1 MDSRFGAYVAC
12 ASLVFVFICFIQ
24 IVIVPRWVWAGWS
37 MPSLATRIFLIKSG
51 MEVIWAPHRCS
62 VITVAVPAAGLTE
75 TDPCVTGKMSFQTRL
90 LLFKLSL
97 ESVCVLHFSTI
108 HHSDNIK
115 SAIVTCHLHC
125 QRISERSGPLSGSRC
140 SSEAKQWAI
149 SCVFSF
155 MPSVSSAA
163 PAWWSASSSPVSLSC
178 WPSCSSLPCTAVLG
192 WGSLV
197 FTVNRCFQ
205 ISINLK
211 SYQEHKGFS

>member
-62 VITVAVPAAGLTE
+62 VITVAVPAVGLTE
-75 TDPCVTGKMSFQTRL
+75 TDPHVVAKMSFQTRL
-90 LLFKLSL
+90 LLFQLSL

-115 SAIVTCHLHC
+115 SATATCYLHC
-125 QRISERSGPLSGSRC
+125 QRISERSGALSGSRC
-140 SSEAKQWAI
+140 LLEAKQWAT
-149 SCVFSF
+149 SCIQHHAVC
-155 MPSVSSAA
+155 V
-163 PAWWSASSSPVSLSC
+163 L
-178 WPSCSSLPCTAVLG
+178 CSSNLMIGFFITCLIILLAVMFI
-192 WGSLV
+192 S
-197 FTVNRCFQ
+197 TVYCCFGVRLAC
-205 ISINLK
+205 LK
-211 SYQEHKGFS
+211 CKQMFSNQY